1 MLRRL
6 LPVAILIVLVVLA
19 FAMGLNR
26 YLDFETLC
34 DNRER
39 LLAFVATVGPAAP
52 VVFVAVY
59 AAAVAVSLPGA
70 VILTL
75 IGGFLFGTWWG
86 GLWSVIAATVGAL
99 AIFLVARTALGDS
112 LRDRLGSRFAAM
124 EAGFR
129 RDGFNYLLVLRLLP
143 IFPFWLV
150 NLAAAVLGVPARTYV
165 AATVLGILPATFV
178 FASVGAGLGGVFDD
192 ENPPDL
198 SLFTRPSVILPLLG
212 LAVVALMPVVYRR
225 LRRPRPAAPS

>member
-1 MLRRL
+1 MLRRW
-6 LPVAILIVLVVLA
+6 LPVAVLLVLLVSA
-19 FAMGLNR
+19 FATGLTR

-39 LLAFVATVGPAAP
+39 LLAFVAAVGPAAP
-52 VVFVAVY
+52 VVFVAIY

-75 IGGFLFGTWWG
+75 IGGFVFGTWWG
-86 GLWSVIAATVGAL
+86 GLWSVVAATLGAL
-99 AIFLVARTALGDS
+99 AVFLVARTAVGDS

-129 RDGFNYLLVLRLLP
+129 RNGFNYLLVLRLLP
-143 IFPFWLV
+143 IFSFWLV
-150 NLAAAVLGVPARTYV
+150 NLAAAVLRVPARTYV

-178 FASVGAGLGGVFDD
+178 FASVGAGLGGVLDD
-192 ENPPDL
+192 EHPPDL
-198 SLFTRPSVILPLLG
+198 GIFTRPSVLLPLLG

-225 LRRPRPAAPS
+225 LKRPRQAAPS